1 MNANVQPDQRY
12 RWTALTSL
20 GWHLAAFTVALFY
33 KWVPREDSSCDD
45 FGGWCF
51 TAKESAELIFLLV
64 VVFLIAS
71 MLVSLVTAVPLSR
84 RLHSPVAAGTLAAI
98 TSVVLTVIL
107 IVLIF
112 VLNAAM

>member
-1 MNANVQPDQRY
+1 MNANVQQDQRY
-12 RWTALTSL
+12 RWTALVSL

-45 FGGWCF
+45 TGGWCF
-51 TAKESAELIFLLV
+51 TAKESAELIFLLI

-71 MLVSLVTAVPLSR
+71 MLVSLMTAVPLSR
-84 RLHSPVAAGTLAAI
+84 KVASPVAAGTLAAV
-98 TSVVLTVIL
+98 TSVVLTIVA

-112 VLNAAM
+112 VLNAAV